1 MKRTGLLLMIMV
13 TLLWVPGCSSAPK
26 PPKQRSPLPVK
37 TSVSP
42 NITQYNIQG
51 TEAYQNKQFTEARTY
66 FQQVVAGAPNSAEAH
81 YNLGL
86 ALFALGENDQA
97 REQFI
102 EAANLA
108 PGDKVIWDSPA
119 LRQYGSPESNI
130 PKQMKDQAYSNQ
142 RPTFGGSRGR

>member
-26 PPKQRSPLPVK
+26 TKQRSPLPVK
-37 TSVSP
+37 ASVSQ
-42 NITQYNIQG
+42 NVTQHNVQG
-51 TEAYQNKQFTEARTY
+51 TEAYQNKQFTEARTH
-66 FQQVVAGAPNSAEAH
+66 FQQVVVGAPNSAEAH

-86 ALFALGENDQA
+86 ALFALGENDRA

-119 LRQYGSPESNI
+119 LHQYGSPESNI
-130 PKQMKDQAYSNQ
+130 PKQMKDQAYNNQ
-142 RPTFGGSRGR
+142 RPTFGGSPRR

>member
-1 MKRTGLLLMIMV
+1 MKSLALILLITALAWM
-13 TLLWVPGCSSAPK
+13 PGCARTPK
-26 PPKQRSPLPVK
+26 PKPRVPLAVK
-37 TSVSP
+37 STVPPISAEH
-42 NITQYNIQG
+42 NAQG
-51 TEAYQNKQFTEARTY
+51 AEAYQNKQFQEAKTH
-66 FQQVVAGAPNSAEAH
+66 FQQAVAGAPDSAEAH

-86 ALFALGENDQA
+86 ALLALEESDQA

-130 PKQMKDQAYSNQ
+130 PKQGKERAYSNQ
-142 RPTFGGSRGR
+142 RPTFGGGPR

>member
-13 TLLWVPGCSSAPK
+13 ALLWVPGCSSSPK
-26 PPKQRSPLPVK
+26 TKQRSPLPVK
-37 TSVSP
+37 ASVSQ
-42 NITQYNIQG
+42 NVTQHNVQG
-51 TEAYQNKQFTEARTY
+51 TEAYQNKQFTEARTH
-66 FQQVVAGAPNSAEAH
+66 FQQAVAGAPNSAEAH

-130 PKQMKDQAYSNQ
+130 PKQAKDQAYSNQ
-142 RPTFGGSRGR
+142 RPTFGGSPRR